1 MPLVRDGAIVADP
14 WLPVPDDAAL
24 PEEGG
29 TIVSLRRWKTE
40 RETLAGRNAPLGLS
54 LANTDEVEE
63 IGPEANRFG
72 VIVLSF
78 PKFSDGRAYSQA
90 RMLRERYGFK
100 GELRATGAVLPDQLV
115 HMLRCG
121 FDAFVPPDDRLL
133 KYWDRVVASLPAF
146 YQPIGRVKPTVGEL
160 RSAAASKPAAA

>member
-1 MPLVRDGAIVADP
+1 MPLVRDGEVVADP
-14 WLPVPDDAAL
+14 WVIVADNADL
-24 PEEGG
+24 PEDGG
-29 TIVSLRRWKTE
+29 AIVSFGRWKTE
-40 RETLAGRNAPLGLS
+40 RDALAGRNAPLGLS

-72 VIVLSF
+72 VIALGF

-90 RMLRERYGFK
+90 RLLRERYGFK

-121 FDAFVPPDDRLL
+121 FDSFVPPDDRLVRF
-133 KYWDRVVASLPAF
+133 WDRVVAALPAF
-146 YQPIGRVKPTVGEL
+146 YQPIGKVKPTVDSL
-160 RSAAASKPAAA
+160 REAPAANPAAA

>member
-14 WLPVPDDAAL
+14 WISVADDAPVPRD
-24 PEEGG
+24 GG
-29 TIVSLRRWKTE
+29 AIVSFSRWKAE
-40 RETLAGRNAPLGLS
+40 REALSGLNAPLGLA
-54 LANTDEVEE
+54 LANTDDVAE

-72 VIVLSF
+72 VIALSF

-90 RMLRERYGFK
+90 RLLRERYGFK

-121 FDAFVPPDDRLL
+121 FDAFMPPDDRLVR
-133 KYWDRVVASLPAF
+133 YWGRVVGSLPS
-146 YQPIGRVKPTVGEL
+146 IN
-160 RSAAASKPAAA
+160 RSAP